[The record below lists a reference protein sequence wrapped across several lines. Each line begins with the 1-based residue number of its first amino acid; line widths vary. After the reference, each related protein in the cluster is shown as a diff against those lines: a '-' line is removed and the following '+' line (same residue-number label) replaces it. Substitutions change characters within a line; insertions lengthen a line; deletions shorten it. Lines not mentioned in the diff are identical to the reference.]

1 MWAIKIFDD
10 ASEGEL
16 HRLLDLALKRGAG
29 IECAL
34 YHSAGFPKSIDERL
48 KAEFSGNPKHALGLH
63 LPHAK
68 LSLHELS
75 VQRWGG
81 REMLVAKELGERW
94 IPNPIAARGQEG
106 DRILSDASARL
117 AKEAGWARKVGCRD
131 AVIHL
136 DRGNM
141 AESPKWRELDPKAF
155 AAACVPAIEAAWALG
170 LRLHLEKT
178 YEPRA
183 WLDAFFESLDK
194 LGLAAKFGFT
204 FDIGHSRVWER
215 EPLGG
220 WMESIA
226 RYSKMGFGLHFH
238 LHGNQGD
245 VDSHDTLCL
254 AQASGWLD
262 PVQDWAPAGVMPI
275 LFEIRRLYEYKALL
289 VLETSSVHAEEN
301 LGWVELAF
309 GV

>member
-10 ASEGEL
+10 ATEQEL
-16 HRLLDLALKRGAG
+16 NRLLDLANKRGAG

-34 YHSAGFPKSIDERL
+34 YHSKGFPPGIDERL
-48 KAEFSGNPKHALGLH
+48 RLEFSGHPNHALGLH

-68 LSLHELS
+68 LSLVELAA
-75 VQRWGG
+75 QRWSG
-81 REMLVAKELGERW
+81 REMALAKELGERW
-94 IPNPIAARGQEG
+94 MPNPIVARSQEG
-106 DRILSDASARL
+106 DQILSAASIRL

-141 AESPKWRELDPKAF
+141 SVEGKWRELSPVAF
-155 AAACVPAIEAAWALG
+155 AASCAPAIEASWALG

-178 YEPRA
+178 YETRA
-183 WLDAFFESLDK
+183 WLDEFFNAIAK
-194 LGLAAKFGFT
+194 LGLASKFGFT

-220 WMESIA
+220 WMNSIA
-226 RYSKMGFGLHFH
+226 TYSKLGFGLHFH
-238 LHGNQGD
+238 LHGNKGD

-262 PVQDWAPAGVMPI
+262 PVADWAPSGVMPI
-275 LFEIRRLYEYKALL
+275 LSEIRRLYENKALL
-289 VLETSSVHAEEN
+289 VLENSPEHAEEN

-309 GV
+309 GD